1 MKSIEEKLSDIA
13 NLITNTTLNAK
24 INEIK
29 NKITNIYNLTT
40 TTAFT
45 AVENNIPQKANF
57 DVD

>member
-1 MKSIEEKLSDIA
+1 MKKMYIILRWKVL
-13 NLITNTTLNAK
+13 K